1 MLITKAAIYLFL
13 LHLNNIAERLT
24 VLLRIIFVDSFIL
37 RTWIE
42 MKTIGSSAVLLV
54 GNFILH
60 FIGLGL
66 SQSFGIIYSELLT
79 FFDSGKSETSWI
91 ASLNSGLFL
100 GCGKFVQ
107 KQCLFFC
114 VTIFFVISFCFAP
127 KRFFFF

>member
-1 MLITKAAIYLFL
+1 VWTQKCAVQKASVDD
-13 LHLNNIAERLT
+13 IAERLT

-79 FFDSGKSETSWI
+79 FITVKPAQVVSCSKKSPFS
-91 ASLNSGLFL
+91 
-100 GCGKFVQ
+100 
-107 KQCLFFC
+107 CLIIENF
-114 VTIFFVISFCFAP
+114 I
-127 KRFFFF
+127 